1 MDKIGVKLHFGDCP
15 SSQSRH
21 SGLVRYPV
29 LLGRLQVSAAHFT
42 CTDPQEQGDHVRNS
56 LAVADYRIFFDRQ
69 AYGYGTIGGSL
80 VQQGDELVGVFG
92 SGPFGDDEAGQHPF
106 LVRTRDWGHTWT
118 EPEPFGPP
126 VTGDRGRQSVGLCLS
141 GPTQDGSLLTQGCH
155 MQLGKE
161 AEGLYEDLSFR
172 AYTMLMG
179 RREAGETDF
188 EYRRYPSGTF
198 LGEQFVER
206 GVVLASGRVVLAI
219 WGCRERGE
227 NWRCGVL
234 ISDDDGRTWR
244 YRDVGYEPDL
254 SIRDRADDGGYPA
267 GFNEQSL
274 FVTVEGRL
282 VSIIRGR
289 EKLGRLA
296 DSPQDTWFFRSV
308 SDDDGETW
316 TKPEPTNVAGTGAAG
331 VGWVLPDGSLLHACR
346 VPYSRTLYELP
357 EPELFGLHLARS
369 FDEGRSWETE
379 VDPILWTAGQRG

>member
-1 MDKIGVKLHFGDCP
+1 MKSTLTV
-15 SSQSRH
+15 
-21 SGLVRYPV
+21 
-29 LLGRLQVSAAHFT
+29 T
-42 CTDPQEQGDHVRNS
+42 
-56 LAVADYRIFFDRQ
+56 DYRVFFNRQ
-69 AYGYGTIGGSL
+69 ADGYATIGGSL
-80 VQQGDELVGVFG
+80 VEQGDELIGVFG
-92 SGPFGDDEAGQHPF
+92 GGPFGDEEAGQHPF
-106 LVRTRDWGHTWT
+106 LIRTRDWGRTWT
-118 EPEPFGPP
+118 EPEPFGPS
-126 VTGDRGRQSVGLCLS
+126 VTGDRRRQSVGLCLF
-141 GPTQDGSLLTQGCH
+141 GPTQQGTLLAHGNH

-179 RREAGETDF
+179 RCEASDADF

-206 GVVLASGRVVLAI
+206 GVILASGRLVLAI

-234 ISDDDGRTWR
+234 LSDDDGRTWR
-244 YRDVGYEPDL
+244 YCNVGYESDL
-254 SIRDRADDGGYPA
+254 SIRDRAGGEGYPA

-274 FVTVEGRL
+274 FATPGGRL

-296 DSPQDTWFFRSV
+296 DSPRDTWFFRSV

-316 TKPEPTNVAGTGAAG
+316 TTPEPTNVAGTGGAG

-357 EPELFGLHLARS
+357 EPELSGLHLARS
-369 FDEGRSWETE
+369 FDEGVTWQTE
-379 VDPILWTAGQRG
+379 LFVQRDPENRPFTNHYNAMNGQFVPLDEANLLYVFGQFDVAGEIYRILALQLKVG